1 MTLRVL
7 YALSGLVLAYGA
19 AHGLSPY
26 NLVFDVGIAMLM
38 LAAVVGWTV
47 DHSLRAAWP
56 ALLAVCGFF
65 AVLGLQ
71 TVGLPDCP
79 SFVELTRQVT
89 ATFENATSGGT
100 ACLADPNSRP
110 NAWLALVGLGVGL
123 VLGALDMRRS
133 QVSQARALRR
143 TTTNARERG
152 AASDA

>member
-7 YALSGLVLAYGA
+7 YALSGLLLAYGA
-19 AHGLSPY
+19 AHGLAPY

-47 DHSLRAAWP
+47 EHSLRAAWP
-56 ALLAVCGFF
+56 ALLTGCGFF

-79 SFVELTRQVT
+79 SFVELTSGGT
-89 ATFENATSGGT
+89 AGT

-110 NAWLALVGLGVGL
+110 IAWLALVGLGVGL
-123 VLGALDMRRS
+123 ILGALDVRRS
-133 QVSQARALRR
+133 RVTL
-143 TTTNARERG
+143 T
-152 AASDA
+152 

>member
-26 NLVFDVGIAMLM
+26 NLVFDAGIAMLM

-47 DHSLRAAWP
+47 EHSLRAAWP
-56 ALLAVCGFF
+56 ALLTFCGFF

-79 SFVELTRQVT
+79 SFVETKLTR
-89 ATFENATSGGT
+89 ELTSGGT

-133 QVSQARALRR
+133 RVTLTQ
-143 TTTNARERG
+143 
-152 AASDA
+152 

>member
-26 NLVFDVGIAMLM
+26 NLAFDVGIAMVM

-47 DHSLRAAWP
+47 EHSLRAAWP
-56 ALLAVCGFF
+56 ALLTVCGFF

-79 SFVELTRQVT
+79 SFVFHLAGTP
-89 ATFENATSGGT
+89 T
-100 ACLADPNSRP
+100 ACLAGPNSRP
-110 NAWLALVGLGVGL
+110 NTWLALVGLGVGL
-123 VLGALDMRRS
+123 VLGALDVRHSR
-133 QVSQARALRR
+133 VTLR
-143 TTTNARERG
+143 
-152 AASDA
+152 